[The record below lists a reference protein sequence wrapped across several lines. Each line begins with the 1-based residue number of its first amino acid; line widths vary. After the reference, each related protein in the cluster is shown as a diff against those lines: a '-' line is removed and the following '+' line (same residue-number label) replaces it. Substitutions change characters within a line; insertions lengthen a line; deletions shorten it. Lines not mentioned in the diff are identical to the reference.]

1 MAAEQSLLEE
11 RGNEVRVLMFDNANI
26 KGGIK
31 GIKSL
36 IQSVY
41 NRDAYKRVLAEI
53 EDFQP
58 DVMHVHN
65 TFYVA
70 SHAVYHAAKHKKV
83 PVIQTLHNYRLVCPS
98 AFLFHK
104 GDIYIQSVNKVF
116 PLDAV
121 LKRVWD
127 NSFVKTF
134 MIALTTA
141 LNKRKGTYQKLID
154 KYVVFTEFSKDIFLH
169 SSLNLREEQLAI
181 KPNFIPDPGV
191 NSAERE
197 DFYLFVGRLSPEKG
211 ISVLLEAAKKEGFPL
226 YILGDGPLR
235 HEVEAAEAE
244 SPNIKYLGH
253 TSREEVLEYFKKTK
267 ALIFPSLWYE
277 GMPMVI
283 VECMASGAP
292 IIVSDLGNP
301 GVMVT
306 HEANGLK
313 FEAGNADELIK
324 QVRKLEQ
331 NPHLVDAYSNAS
343 RNTYMD
349 HYSPSAN
356 YQRLMEIYH
365 SAINQNV
372 NVHTMT
378 TP

>member
-1 MAAEQSLLEE
+1 
-11 RGNEVRVLMFDNANI
+11 MFDNANI
-26 KGGIK
+26 QGGLK

-36 IQSVY
+36 FQSVY
-41 NRDAYKRVLAEI
+41 NREAYDRVLSEI

-70 SHAVYHAAKHKKV
+70 SHAVYHAAKQAKV

-104 GDIYIQSVNKVF
+104 GNIYTKSVNKVF
-116 PLDAV
+116 PVDAV

-134 MIALTTA
+134 MIACTTA
-141 LNKRKGTYQKLID
+141 LNKWQGTYQKLID
-154 KYVVFTEFSKDIFLH
+154 KYIVFTEFSKDIFLN
-169 SSLNLREEQLAI
+169 SSLNLREEQIAI
-181 KPNFIPDPGV
+181 KPNFIADPGV
-191 NSAERE
+191 NTEERE

-226 YILGDGPLR
+226 YILGDGPMR
-235 HEVEAAEAE
+235 AEVEAASAEAP
-244 SPNIKYLGH
+244 SIKYLGH
-253 TSREEVLEYFKKTK
+253 TSREQVLEYFKKTK
-267 ALIFPSLWYE
+267 ALIFSSLWYE

-301 GVMVT
+301 GVMVE
-306 HEANGLK
+306 HEVNGLK
-313 FEAGNADELIK
+313 FEAGNADALI
-324 QVRKLEQ
+324 QQIRTLEQ
-331 NPHLVDAYSNAS
+331 NPNLVEAYSSAS
-343 RNTYMD
+343 RNTYVD
-349 HYSPSAN
+349 HYSPTAN
-356 YQRLMEIYH
+356 YQRLMEIYE
-365 SAINQNV
+365 SAITQNANV
-372 NVHTMT
+372 NKMT
-378 TP
+378 TS